1 MKKMQVLAM
10 MALFSVGLVNL
21 AASQTY
27 AFSYGQQTASITV
40 DLDTI
45 TFEGFY
51 KAVYDAIYAAN
62 KMTVQFVVTEDKTIS
77 EQPNLILNSDNF
89 KTLPSSYYTNDGPLP
104 VFSMQ
109 LVNQSESISGTL
121 PPEGNGGV
129 VGTAVEVSGVTQ

>member
-10 MALFSVGLVNL
+10 MALLSVGLVNL

-62 KMTVQFVVTEDKTIS
+62 KMTVQFVVTEDKTI
-77 EQPNLILNSDNF
+77 LNSDNF